1 MDIHTAR
8 ALHMSLIFYS
18 AMLASDA
25 AGKLE
30 TSGEGLG
37 G

>member
-1 MDIHTAR
+1 
-8 ALHMSLIFYS
+8 MSLIFYS

-30 TSGEGLG
+30 ASGEGLG
-37 G
+37 LIV